1 MFFPVFF
8 LYFNTLTGA
17 QRLAEAKKGLAE
29 LEDLH
34 EEILQHSAEGA
45 AFPDDASDADLQQF
59 VDDKL
64 AFSIE
69 KADVTIEV
77 AKLAKKKHNSYLS
90 SSI

>member
-1 MFFPVFF
+1 M
-8 LYFNTLTGA
+8 NTLTGA
-17 QRLAEAKKGLAE
+17 QRLAEAKKGLNE

-34 EEILQHSAEGA
+34 EEILTRSAEGA
-45 AFPDDASDADLQQF
+45 SFPEDASDADLKQF

-64 AFSIE
+64 IPSIE
-69 KADVTIEV
+69 KAEVTIDA